1 MKKQLLLGTL
11 LLSMIGGGVSA
22 QTVSEQDAAAKAMNF
37 WKTNARL
44 APGSK
49 QEVKLS
55 LAHKAANQD
64 ETYFYIFN
72 NAAGGFVIIGGDEV
86 AEEVLGYC
94 DHGSFDYQAIPA
106 NFRWLLST
114 YEQSISD
121 GIHAVKEHGVAA
133 RAPKR
138 AESNWPNISP
148 LLNGIEWNQALP
160 YNASIPGNSVDLDA
174 NNQYATGCVA
184 TAAAQIMMY
193 WQYPEHGW
201 SSKSYSQNGYTYEAN
216 FAEATYN
223 WGVMQKTYT
232 DYVYNGTPAEQEV
245 AKLLYHVGV
254 ASKMNYDI
262 IAHGGSGT
270 STIQAARGMRDF
282 FGYKET
288 SALFRTSYSDDD
300 WETLVYNEL
309 YNERPVLYSGT
320 GEGGHAF
327 VCDGYENGKF
337 YINWGWGGEFNGPF
351 LLTATTTSTEKP
363 LTPNGTGIGGGVVG
377 SSYVDDQ
384 TIIVGLE
391 PDPEYDGGLSL
402 VEIFMPNNGNY
413 SMDEDFR
420 IYYEFNNSSK
430 SDIEIDFPMMFFYP
444 GPGFGSTGF
453 AGCDAVV
460 IPAQSS
466 EIIEITEEGGKT
478 DCLKSPGSL
487 IAQIGEYRVINPEAG
502 EVYYTLY
509 DQFDI
514 NICEPLEITYTLSA
528 AGWGTLCLPFEAE
541 VPAGLTAYK
550 VTGVEGEKLVK
561 EEVDYLEMNT
571 PYLLSGNE
579 GTYTFN
585 GPDTPV
591 GTEWKSGVMVGN
603 TQASSAEAPVY
614 APKGSYVLQV
624 NDGNLGFYNVE
635 NDNSQRIRQYS
646 AYLQLSTGSNG
657 SFYAV
662 DVTDGIEQIET
673 AESNGI
679 SYQIN
684 GMRLNGQAKGLS
696 VKNGRIMF
704 NK

>member
-1 MKKQLLLGTL
+1 MKKHLLLTTL
-11 LLSMIGGGVSA
+11 FLSMIGGGVSA
-22 QTVSEQDAAAKAMNF
+22 QTVSEQDAAAKAMDF

-121 GIHAVKEHGVAA
+121 GIRLVKENIAA
-133 RAPKR
+133 RRASKR
-138 AESNWPNISP
+138 TASIWPTINP
-148 LLNGIEWNQALP
+148 LLDGIAWDQALP
-160 YNASIPGNSVDLDA
+160 YNASIPGNSVDLKFDD
-174 NNQYATGCVA
+174 QYATGCVA
-184 TAAAQIMMY
+184 TAAAQIMMFY
-193 WQYPEHGW
+193 GYPKHGW

-216 FAEATYN
+216 FAETTYDWN
-223 WGVMQKTYT
+223 LMQKTYEE
-232 DYVYNGTPAEQEV
+232 YVYNGTPAEQEV

-254 ASKMNYDI
+254 ASKMDYDI
-262 IAHGGSGT
+262 MDHGGSGT
-270 STIQAARGMRDF
+270 STVMAAQGLRTY
-282 FGYKET
+282 FGYTEST
-288 SALFRTSYSDDD
+288 HILRDDYSDED
-300 WETLVYNEL
+300 WEKIIYSEL
-309 YNERPVLYSGT
+309 YENRPVLYSGS
-320 GEGGHAF
+320 GDGGHAF

-337 YINWGWGGEFNGPF
+337 YINWGWGGSYNGPF
-351 LLTATTTSTEKP
+351 LLTPTSTEKA
-363 LTPNGTGIGGGVVG
+363 LTPNGTGIGGGAEG
-377 SSYVDDQ
+377 SSYVNNQ
-384 TIIVGLE
+384 SIIVGLK
-391 PDPEYDGGLSL
+391 PDRDYDGGLSL
-402 VEIFMPNNGNY
+402 TDIIMSNNGYY
-413 SMDEDFR
+413 SKNEDFS
-420 IYYEFNNSSK
+420 IQFVLDNSSK
-430 SDIEIDFPMMFFYP
+430 QDIEINVPLVFFFPE
-444 GPGFGSTGF
+444 TGGNSIGYVSSF
-453 AGCDAVV
+453 EAVT
-460 IPAQSS
+460 IPAQSL
-466 EIIEITEEGGKT
+466 ITIELNEEEYNDT
-478 DCLKSPGSL
+478 QCLKSAGVL
-487 IAQIGEYRVINPEAG
+487 MAQFGEYGSSGFTP
-502 EVYYTLY
+502 
-509 DQFDI
+509 FDRFYI
-514 NICEPLEITYTLSA
+514 NICEPFEITYTMSA

-550 VTGVEGEKLVK
+550 VTGVDGEKLVK

-624 NDGNLGFYNVE
+624 KDGKLGFYEVA

-646 AYLQLSTGSNG
+646 AYIQLSAGSNG

-662 DVTDGIEQIET
+662 DVTDGIEQIEA
-673 AESNGI
+673 AESNSV

-684 GMRLNGQAKGLS
+684 GMRQNGQAKGLS